1 MPKEAFMKIANALSG
16 SGGSPRNEVVGGAY
30 LAIATSFHRVALGAE
45 TEPAHPS
52 NSHDKSEEPSR

>member
-1 MPKEAFMKIANALSG
+1 MKIANALSG

-45 TEPAHPS
+45 TELADPS